1 MKRRCLL
8 VLLGVFLI
16 GCIILGVLFYFY
28 MNRSLE
34 IADIS
39 FVSYNKEEETYT
51 IEVLQKEDF
60 FIRDY
65 ACVATNDQICLMG
78 LSQNNRCE
86 LTLPV
91 NKQFAISLTHRDLSS
106 SSYNLLDYMG
116 NVLDFS
122 YAQDVFYLT
131 VNEEVSFSYADVL
144 AYEQDIDY
152 AFSSSN
158 PSVVEVNGTTI
169 KGVGPGEAIIST
181 PYSEKTIQVYVTDL
195 VSTPVFSTTKKT
207 LLPCNRYTLEE
218 SEFLDRYLAY
228 KIEKAG
234 VSSRAAAVEA
244 ARFLTLSFP
253 YRIPYFYENGRLHS
267 SGVNYV
273 DGEGRYYHTGLYLHS
288 SKFASISHTFSG
300 PAIWGCPL
308 TNWEPKE
315 EIGYPY
321 GAKKPNG
328 LDCSGFVAWV
338 LKNAGFDPGDIG
350 AGNSNY
356 KYEMTDLGDY
366 QRLSRALLSSDKI
379 KAGDLINY
387 SGHIGIIIG
396 IDDTYTYVAESLP
409 HLGGVVASRYTEN
422 QLLNTFTH
430 VVFMDAFYVND
441 GNYQQMW

>member
-8 VLLGVFLI
+8 VLLGVFLST
-16 GCIILGVLFYFY
+16 CVLLGVLFYFY

-39 FVSYNKEEETYT
+39 FVSYDEEKGTYT
-51 IEVLQKEDF
+51 IEVLQKKDF
-60 FIRDY
+60 FVRDY

-91 NKQFAISLTHRDLSS
+91 NKQFAISLTHQDLSS
-106 SSYNLLDYMG
+106 PSYNLLDYMG

-122 YAQDVFYLT
+122 YDQDVFYLT

-228 KIEKAG
+228 KIEKA
-234 VSSRAAAVEA
+234 
-244 ARFLTLSFP
+244 
-253 YRIPYFYENGRLHS
+253 
-267 SGVNYV
+267 
-273 DGEGRYYHTGLYLHS
+273 
-288 SKFASISHTFSG
+288 
-300 PAIWGCPL
+300 
-308 TNWEPKE
+308 
-315 EIGYPY
+315 
-321 GAKKPNG
+321 
-328 LDCSGFVAWV
+328 
-338 LKNAGFDPGDIG
+338 
-350 AGNSNY
+350 
-356 KYEMTDLGDY
+356 
-366 QRLSRALLSSDKI
+366 
-379 KAGDLINY
+379 
-387 SGHIGIIIG
+387 
-396 IDDTYTYVAESLP
+396 
-409 HLGGVVASRYTEN
+409 
-422 QLLNTFTH
+422 
-430 VVFMDAFYVND
+430 
-441 GNYQQMW
+441 